1 METPPDEADGGTPSG
16 TASAASMI
24 AALVRNSASLQATL
38 QAARQGIPAS
48 RANDVPTGGEGGGS
62 SSNGAGAGSGAGGVG
77 VWGSGGSGGAV
88 GDGSSGHCAGGGTAC
103 SPATALMDAL
113 KQANMLPGCGAGG
126 DGSAPQPGH
135 SMPSPGAMGGAM
147 GQMACPPQQ
156 MQMQMMQLRQMQQQ
170 QQQQKQQQQQQAI
183 QKLTGP
189 IPSAAKPGL
198 PKSGGP
204 APSRPGAKLPGLNNG
219 SHSPAARHHPKL
231 GIISGAAPDS
241 GDED

>member
-1 METPPDEADGGTPSG
+1 MTLAHPAPHASQHPGHPAPSRTG
-16 TASAASMI
+16 AKLPGNTGSPAASRSAAKLPSP
-24 AALVRNSASLQATL
+24 LN
-38 QAARQGIPAS
+38 
-48 RANDVPTGGEGGGS
+48 
-62 SSNGAGAGSGAGGVG
+62 
-77 VWGSGGSGGAV
+77 SGGAAPSRPV
-88 GDGSSGHCAGGGTAC
+88 AKQQQQQQQQQQKQPETLGDDSWRARQQETPSNRRVKPTEGTGESAGV
-103 SPATALMDAL
+103 S
-113 KQANMLPGCGAGG
+113 
-126 DGSAPQPGH
+126 
-135 SMPSPGAMGGAM
+135 GGAT
-147 GQMACPPQQ
+147 PSRPVPK
-156 MQMQMMQLRQMQQQ
+156 QQQ